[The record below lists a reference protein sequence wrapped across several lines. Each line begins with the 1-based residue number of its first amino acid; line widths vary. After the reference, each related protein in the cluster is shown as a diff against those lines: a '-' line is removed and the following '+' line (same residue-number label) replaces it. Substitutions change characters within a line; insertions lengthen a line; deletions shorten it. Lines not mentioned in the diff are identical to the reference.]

1 MPKNYP
7 YRHIMQLHFI
17 YFQVFMRFLK
27 IERESDSLISFGREF
42 HCIEALNFT
51 EFKPYL
57 TEFAS
62 GKVKR
67 FFLLK
72 AYFVS
77 LVSKRLC
84 INSGDKAL
92 RAL

>member
-1 MPKNYP
+1 MTKNYP
-7 YRHIMQLHFI
+7 YRHIMQLQFI

-62 GKVKR
+62 GICFFVKTICAT
-67 FFLLK
+67 K
-72 AYFVS
+72 
-77 LVSKRLC
+77 
-84 INSGDKAL
+84 I
-92 RAL
+92 